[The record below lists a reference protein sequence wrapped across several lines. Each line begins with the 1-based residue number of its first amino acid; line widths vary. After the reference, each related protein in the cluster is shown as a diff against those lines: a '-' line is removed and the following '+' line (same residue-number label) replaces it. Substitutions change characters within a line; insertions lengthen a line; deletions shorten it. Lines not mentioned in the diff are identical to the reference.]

1 MKKTNE
7 HLPFVE
13 QSLSD
18 NIKVRTFDE
27 NTDSGEFTWHR
38 DREDRI
44 VKVIEGKNWRLQL
57 DNQLPTTLKEGQEYF
72 IPKGEW
78 HRVIKGNDTL
88 KIKVF
93 KL

>member
-1 MKKTNE
+1 MKNN
-7 HLPFVE
+7 LPFNENSISENVKIRE
-13 QSLSD
+13 
-18 NIKVRTFDE
+18 FDE
-27 NTDSGEFTWHR
+27 NVDSGELTWHR

-44 VKVIEGKNWRLQL
+44 VKVIEGHNWKLQL
-57 DNQLPTTLKEGQEYF
+57 DNQLPVTLSEGKEYF

-88 KIKVF
+88 KIQVT